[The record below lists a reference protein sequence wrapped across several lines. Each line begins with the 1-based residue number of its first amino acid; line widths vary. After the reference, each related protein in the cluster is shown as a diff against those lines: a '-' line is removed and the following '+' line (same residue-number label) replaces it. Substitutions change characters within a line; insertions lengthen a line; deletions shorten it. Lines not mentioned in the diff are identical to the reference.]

1 MSKEL
6 SAKQRSALQRVIDDP
21 ELQPWLFKKV
31 SDPIWF
37 DAFMEYGLLSAELNP
52 EPVETKENTFHIPSW
67 PITEFLVGSSLK
79 IKEENAL
86 DIAEKYLSLIRE
98 VTIHAMESG
107 IGNHRTWWQFSKIL
121 RNLPINII
129 SLEIMQYIDFWLSDR
144 FDKYLVGKEIS
155 EWVSELIEKPD
166 EHARKITLAL
176 VNALFAIISVDGRY
190 SEGRKEA
197 IFRIDNYQANE
208 FVKKYA
214 CLLGEQ
220 LGLSVVEVFEEK
232 LTEVLGI
239 NGNDKWSNVWRNS
252 IPEHKQNIGK
262 DDADDIVLKL
272 FRDTMLGY
280 VQSNQTAEANKKL
293 SDIIASDYQTIKR
306 IGIYVA
312 SECFGKIDEEIVNL
326 IIDSNNFNDK
336 YRHEL
341 WHFLN
346 KNFAKLSEFQQ
357 ASVIESISG
366 LIVTN
371 NETGVTEEKPTAY
384 KQANWFAAIKNVD
397 EDANTKYLQCIDIAG
412 IEPDHPDFS
421 CYTGGGVVVDESP
434 LTVSELAVMLE
445 NPTELV
451 KFLNEYE
458 HVGHFGEPG
467 LEGLVKTFGALVSL
481 DDCVAIN
488 NLEYFVDLKPHYLN
502 EIFSACS
509 KLWIDKKQRDWD
521 KLWPKVIRFSSDL
534 FNKDTFWSSP
544 DNSETGPFIGDKNW
558 VVGAYCRLVEAGSEK
573 DERSFDLSVSV
584 TVKNTLELILNKQG
598 GSEFKNDSDAVSVAI
613 NSPRGRCLEAY
624 IKLALYQCR
633 GIDSD
638 TEAFQAIWET
648 YESVFSDELNR
659 PATENEYEFIVL
671 VSMYIRN
678 FFYLSSR
685 WTSDNLEKIFGDV
698 NSLQWLCSIQAYS
711 YVGVLI
717 TEIHDIF
724 KAKDHYVSLLDSPYL
739 SGTVKDRYIEYI
751 CIAHVQADKR
761 TLDDDCLICELL
773 VRKNDKEL
781 SKLIWFLWSVRDQDS
796 DEIKDLVFELWPKLI
811 ELIKQQTTEKRPL
824 ASKLAQWAE
833 YINELDEQTKP
844 WLCEVA
850 PFVDDDHNGMSFMEE
865 LARLSDTASAI
876 DVADIWKAALTK
888 PFYVY
893 DLKPLEHLFHNLIA
907 QGNEG
912 KVAAKEI
919 ADVYIR
925 NCDEAV
931 VRVYRK
937 IMDEKNV

>member
-1 MSKEL
+1 MNDLTADEIMVL
-6 SAKQRSALQRVIDDP
+6 ERIAAKP
-21 ELQPWLFKKV
+21 ELQSYFFGKV
-31 SDPIWF
+31 KGLKWF
-37 DAFMEYGLLSAELNP
+37 YPLKDKGLLAPTLNP
-52 EPVETKENTFHIPSW
+52 KPVNTKEEYWDVPSW
-67 PITEFLVGSSLK
+67 PVTEYLVRSSEALKDDENNEFAEAYIT
-79 IKEENAL
+79 
-86 DIAEKYLSLIRE
+86 LIRE
-98 VTIHAMESG
+98 VTIHAMG
-107 IGNHRTWWQFSKIL
+107 AGFGNHRTWWQFSKIL
-121 RNLPINII
+121 RNLPINLI

-155 EWVSELIEKPD
+155 EWVSELIDKTD
-166 EHARKITLAL
+166 EHSRKITLAL
-176 VNALFAIISVDGRY
+176 LDLLFTIISIEGRY
-190 SEGRKEA
+190 SGGRKEA

-208 FVKKYA
+208 FEKKYA
-214 CLLGEQ
+214 CLLGEK

-232 LTEVLGI
+232 LTEVLEI
-239 NGNDKWSNVWRNS
+239 NGNDKWSNVWRNA

-312 SECFGKIDEEIVNL
+312 SECFGIIDEELVNL
-326 IIDSNNFNDK
+326 IIGSHNFNDK

-346 KNFAKLSEFQQ
+346 KNFAKLSEVQQ

-371 NETGVTEEKPTAY
+371 NETGVTEDKPTAY
-384 KQANWFAAIKNVD
+384 KQANWFAAIKDMD
-397 EDANTKYLQCIDIAG
+397 EAANTKYQQCIDIAG

-434 LTVSELAVMLE
+434 LSVSELAVMLE

-451 KFLNEYE
+451 TFLNEYE
-458 HVGHFGEPG
+458 YVGHFGEPG

-509 KLWIDKKQRDWD
+509 KLWTGKKQRDWD

-534 FNKDTFWSSP
+534 FNKDTFWSSH
-544 DNSETGPFIGDKNW
+544 DNSKTGPFIGDKNW
-558 VVGAYCRLVEAGSEK
+558 VVGAYCRLVETGSEK
-573 DERSFDLSVSV
+573 DERSFDLSLSV
-584 TVKNTLELILNKQG
+584 TVKSTLELILNRQG

-624 IKLALYQCR
+624 FKLALYQCR
-633 GIDSD
+633 DVDNDS
-638 TEAFQAIWET
+638 EAFQAIWGT
-648 YESVFSDELNR
+648 YEPVFSDELNK
-659 PATENEYEFIVL
+659 PATENEYEFITL

-678 FFYLSSR
+678 FFYLSNS
-685 WTSDNLEKIFGDV
+685 WTSENLERIFGEV

-717 TEIHDIF
+717 TEIDNIF
-724 KAKDHYVSLLDSPYL
+724 KAKGYYPSLLDSPYL
-739 SGTVKDRYIEYI
+739 SGAVKGRYVEYI
-751 CIAHVQADKR
+751 CIAHVQANEK
-761 TLDDDCLICELL
+761 TLDDDSLIGELL
-773 VRKNDKEL
+773 TRKNDKEL
-781 SKLIWFLWSVRDQDS
+781 NKLIWFFWSVRDQDGF
-796 DEIKDLVFELWPKLI
+796 ETKDLVFELWPKLI
-811 ELIKQQTTEKRPL
+811 ELIKQQTSEKRPL
-824 ASKLAQWAE
+824 ASKLALWVE
-833 YINELDEQTKP
+833 YINELNTQSKS
-844 WLCEVA
+844 WLYEVA
-850 PFVDDDHNGMSFMEE
+850 PFVDDDHNGMSFMKE

-876 DVADIWKAALTK
+876 DVADIWKATLIK

-893 DLKPLEHLFHNLIA
+893 DLKPLEHLFNNLIA
-907 QGNEG
+907 QGYEG
-912 KVAAKEI
+912 ETAAKEI